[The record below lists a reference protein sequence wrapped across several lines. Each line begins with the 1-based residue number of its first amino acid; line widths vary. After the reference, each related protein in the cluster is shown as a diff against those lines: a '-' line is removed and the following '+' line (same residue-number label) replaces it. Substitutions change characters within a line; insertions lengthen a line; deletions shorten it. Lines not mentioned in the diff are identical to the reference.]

1 MGIEPVHYKD
11 GRFYIDGTTWTE
23 QVLEN
28 EVK

>member
-11 GRFYIDGTTWTE
+11 GGFKFDGTTWTE